1 MQAYRFLSW
10 FADSMDRRK
19 DLVILIYGL
28 APELSALAMGVNI
41 FTHSSILLQD
51 KPAVI
56 EPAAQQIVFH
66 SIN

>member
-1 MQAYRFLSW
+1 
-10 FADSMDRRK
+10 MDRRK

-28 APELSALAMGVNI
+28 APALSALAMGVNI

-51 KPAVI
+51 KPAVT

>member
-1 MQAYRFLSW
+1 
-10 FADSMDRRK
+10 
-19 DLVILIYGL
+19 
-28 APELSALAMGVNI
+28 MGVNI
-41 FTHSSILLQD
+41 FTHSSIRLQD